1 MTRKPLR
8 HSCKEILM
16 LSPHELSTL
25 LLIQHSPS
33 QVEPRCSDVASLEH
47 EHLVRIEASTN
58 GQAIPRLT
66 SQGSELLQQLHRF
79 CTRQFADYG

>member
-58 GQAIPRLT
+58 GQAMPRLT

-79 CTRQFADYG
+79 CTRQFADYR

>member
-1 MTRKPLR
+1 
-8 HSCKEILM
+8 M

-47 EHLVRIEASTN
+47 EHLVLIEASTN
-58 GQAIPRLT
+58 GQAMPRLT

-79 CTRQFADYG
+79 CTRQFADYR

>member
-1 MTRKPLR
+1 
-8 HSCKEILM
+8 M

-33 QVEPRCSDVASLEH
+33 QVEPQCSEVASLEH
-47 EHLVRIEASTN
+47 EHLVSIDASTS
-58 GQAIPRLT
+58 GRATPRLT

-79 CTRQFADYG
+79 CTREFAENH

>member
-1 MTRKPLR
+1 
-8 HSCKEILM
+8 M

-58 GQAIPRLT
+58 GQAMPRLT

-79 CTRQFADYG
+79 CTRQFTGYR

>member
-58 GQAIPRLT
+58 GQAVPRLT

>member
-58 GQAIPRLT
+58 GQAMPRLT